1 MDSYLSYLRNMFG
14 SSSHHH
20 APGQRPSHS
29 RSQSA
34 STAPAYVYTQ
44 QAHSASAPRPS
55 TAPSRQ
61 RANSYQTSHA
71 TRPSPLRYQ
80 SNDSYTSHHSI
91 PVDPR
96 PSVQRHGSYGG
107 MPPARTWSP
116 TSGAKRTLT
125 GVHYPYFAGSTR
137 STSSRSAYS
146 TPASSRSNS
155 TSSLHPGFPHSAAP
169 VPKSAKRVRYADERP
184 PLKQNHSWHPTPS
197 VASAPACKFSP
208 SHPPLPLSNRRAC
221 YCPPLNMHPLLAHTR
236 FHHAPI
242 SYDVVYTPSART
254 VVDRT
259 TRQPVPTHTLTQP
272 ATEPPIAT
280 TSQLVLTS
288 DKFPWPVVVGAS
300 TAFPSKSARPLRPR
314 SPQAISNLDVLYA
327 LHATLFT
334 RVTPQE
340 WDGLGHGSRAQR
352 RVTHAY
358 EKRCAKMGGG
368 WDGGVRRID
377 WLGGRTRLVG
387 VEMDKSRPGPY
398 GKLVFEKA

>member
-14 SSSHHH
+14 SSGNRASQ
-20 APGQRPSHS
+20 AQGPPQRPTHS

-34 STAPAYVYTQ
+34 TTPAYAYTQ
-44 QAHSASAPRPS
+44 PHSAPRPS
-55 TAPSRQ
+55 TAPGPQ
-61 RANSYQTSHA
+61 RANSYATSRA
-71 TRPSPLRYQ
+71 TRPSPLRY
-80 SNDSYTSHHSI
+80 DSAERYQPHPNI

-107 MPPARTWSP
+107 
-116 TSGAKRTLT
+116 
-125 GVHYPYFAGSTR
+125 VHYPYLAGSTR

-155 TSSLHPGFPHSAAP
+155 SSSLHPGFPHSAAP
-169 VPKSAKRVRYADERP
+169 VPKSAKRVRYADERQ
-184 PLKQNHSWHPTPS
+184 PLKQDHSWHPTPS
-197 VASAPACKFSP
+197 VASAPAYAP
-208 SHPPLPLSNRRAC
+208 IHVQGNLQ
-221 YCPPLNMHPLLAHTR
+221 CPPLNMHPLLAHTR

-242 SYDVVYTPSART
+242 SYDVIYTPSART

-272 ATEPPIAT
+272 ATEPPIST

-288 DKFPWPVVVGAS
+288 EKFPWPVIVGSA
-300 TAFPSKSARPLRPR
+300 TAFPSKSGRPR
-314 SPQAISNLDVLYA
+314 AHSPVAVSNLDVLYA
-327 LHATLFT
+327 LHSTLLT

-340 WDGLGHGSRAQR
+340 WESLGHGSRAQR
-352 RVTHAY
+352 KVTHAY
-358 EKRCAKMGGG
+358 EKRCARMGGG

-377 WLGGRTRLVG
+377 WLGGKTRLVG
-387 VEMDKSRPGPY
+387 IEMDKSRGGAY